1 MDQTVKI
8 NKKIDELSEL
18 YINTVLNFAP
28 VMGTML
34 GLYQFDG
41 KLGTFTPDA
50 ISDFMNKVKII
61 EEDLEK
67 INPDEL
73 ETPDRIDYMLL
84 KSEIHK
90 NKREYEIEKTHQIE
104 PSIGPEMCFG
114 SIYGLL
120 FRHQGKL
127 NEKVGD
133 MFSRMREI
141 PRYMKEAGAHLKNP
155 PKLYIENAIES
166 AESGKYL
173 FGETLDAM
181 FTGDME
187 KHRDEYN
194 DLKAKILE
202 SMENYK
208 KFLKTEI
215 MPKAVPNFAI
225 GKDAFNDRLK
235 NDNFM
240 DEDADQLE
248 EMGKNLFEQFD
259 NELKELA
266 KTIDPKLSWADIV
279 RQYKKEHPTL
289 DEMLTAYRRETAMT
303 KAFVEEN
310 DLVTFPPDEKAE
322 IIFTPPSQRH
332 LIPWAAFFPCAH
344 FDRESYGHFIVT
356 PPNPSFPADKQ
367 EAQMQEHNWYKLK
380 LNSVHEVYPG
390 HHLQLTWARENPRL
404 ARAISM
410 CTVFVEGWALY
421 TEELMRELGY
431 FKEPVQILFQLKDKV
446 WRAAR
451 IIIDVGLHVKGMT
464 VEQAVKILS
473 DTIGYSEY
481 AALTEVKRYSRTPT
495 QPMSYLTGLTKILNM
510 REKFRAKYPDLPLK
524 EFHDR
529 MMKCGSLP
537 PKLMEMEIGL
547 E

>member
-1 MDQTVKI
+1 MEQTVKI
-8 NKKIDELSEL
+8 NKHIEEISEN
-18 YINTVLNFAP
+18 YINTILNFAP

-41 KLGTFTPDA
+41 KIGSFTPDA
-50 ISDFMNKVKII
+50 INGFLQKINI
-61 EEDLEK
+61 LDSELEK
-67 INPDEL
+67 INQDEL
-73 ETPDRIDYMLL
+73 EIGDKIDYMLL

-90 NKREYEIEKTHQIE
+90 NRREYEVEKTHQIE
-104 PSIGPEMCFG
+104 PSTGPEMCFG

-120 FRHQGKL
+120 FRHQGRM

-133 MFSRMREI
+133 MFSRMREF
-141 PRYMKEAGAHLKNP
+141 PRYLKEAGAHLTNP
-155 PKLYIENAIES
+155 PKIYIENAIES

-173 FGETLDAM
+173 FGEQMDQM

-187 KHRDEYN
+187 KHREEYNELKGKVLSAMDEY
-194 DLKAKILE
+194 KE
-202 SMENYK
+202 
-208 KFLKTEI
+208 FLKTEI
-215 MPKAVPNFAI
+215 MPRSVPDFAI
-225 GKDAFNDRLK
+225 GRDAFNDRLK

-240 DEDADQLE
+240 DEDADTLE

-259 NELKELA
+259 TELKELA
-266 KTIDPKLSWADIV
+266 KEIDPELSWADIV
-279 RQYKKEHPTL
+279 RKFKKDHPTP
-289 DEMLTAYRRETAMT
+289 DEMLTAYKRETALA
-303 KAFVEEN
+303 KAFTMEN
-310 DLVTFPPDEKAE
+310 DLVTIPPDEKVE

-356 PPNPSFPADKQ
+356 PPNTEFPPDKQ
-367 EAQMQEHNWYKLK
+367 ESQMQEHNWYKMK

-390 HHLQLTWARENPRL
+390 HHLQLTYARENPRL
-404 ARAISM
+404 ARALSM
-410 CTVFVEGWALY
+410 NTVFVEGWALY

-431 FKEPVQILFQLKDKV
+431 FRDPVQILFQLKDKV

-451 IIIDVGLHVKGMT
+451 IIIDVGLHVKGMK
-464 VEQAVKILS
+464 VEEAVKILS

-481 AALTEVKRYSRTPT
+481 AALTEVKRYSRSPT
-495 QPMSYLTGLTKILNM
+495 QPMSYLTGLMKILDM
-510 REKFRAKYPDLPLK
+510 RRRFQAKYPELPLK

-529 MMKCGSLP
+529 MMICGSLP

-547 E
+547 